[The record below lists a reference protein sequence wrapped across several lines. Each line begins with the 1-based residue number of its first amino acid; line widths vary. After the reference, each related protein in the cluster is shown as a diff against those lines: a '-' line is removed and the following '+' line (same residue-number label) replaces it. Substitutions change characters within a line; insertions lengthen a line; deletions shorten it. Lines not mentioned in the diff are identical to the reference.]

1 MTLKE
6 IADELNGELFGPEDL
21 EISAPA
27 KIEQAQEGEITF
39 LSNPRYKQYLSKT
52 EASAIIIDS
61 EIDDLKL
68 PHIIVDDAYVGF
80 LMLLR
85 LFSPPAHDFI
95 HEVSAAAFIDKS
107 ARLDPSVK
115 VAPLAYIGPDSEI
128 GKNTVIYPGV
138 VILKNVKIG
147 ADCILY
153 PNVSV
158 RENCIIE
165 DRVIL
170 HNGCVIGSDGFGFAP
185 KADAYVKIPQ
195 LGHVHI
201 ESDVEIGAN
210 TTIDRATLGK
220 TIIKKGT
227 KLDNLV
233 QIAHNVVVGE
243 NCAMA
248 AQSGIAGSTEI
259 GNSVT
264 IGGQAGLA
272 GHIKV
277 ANRVMIAGQSG
288 VTKNVPEKTVL
299 FGTPAL
305 PIMQQKRIDV
315 SMRHLPEMVKKIHN
329 LENEIIALKEQIKRG
344 NDGNKS
350 EDD

>member
-6 IADELNGELFGPEDL
+6 IAEELNGELFGPEEL
-21 EISAPA
+21 EICAPA
-27 KIEQAQEGEITF
+27 KIEQAKEGEITF
-39 LSNPRYKQYLSKT
+39 LSNPKYKQYLSTTK
-52 EASAIIIDS
+52 ASAIIIDS
-61 EIDDLKL
+61 KIDDIEL

-80 LMLLR
+80 LMILR
-85 LFSPPAHDFI
+85 VFSPPAHDFI
-95 HEVSAAAFIDKS
+95 NDVSGEAFIAQS
-107 ARLDPSVK
+107 AKLDPSAK

-158 RENCIIE
+158 RENCILE
-165 DRVIL
+165 DRIIL

-185 KADAYVKIPQ
+185 KEDTYVKIPQ

-233 QIAHNVVVGE
+233 QIAHNVAVGE
-243 NCAMA
+243 NCAIA
-248 AQSGIAGSTEI
+248 AQSGIAGSTEV
-259 GNSVT
+259 GDNVT

-277 ANRVMIAGQSG
+277 ASRVMVAGQSG
-288 VTKNVPEKTVL
+288 VTKSVPEKTVL
-299 FGTPAL
+299 FGSPAL

-315 SMRHLPEMVKKIHN
+315 SMRHLPEMVKKIHS
-329 LENEIIALKEQIKRG
+329 LENEIIALKEQLQRG
-344 NDGNKS
+344 TYGNKS